1 VRERANAGESE
12 RDESRGD
19 SETEVRIERDMF
31 GRVYVY
37 CTAALCGACCVCV
50 VCAIDFL
57 KNFRS

>member
-1 VRERANAGESE
+1 MRERANAGESE

-50 VCAIDFL
+50 CVQLIF
-57 KNFRS
+57 